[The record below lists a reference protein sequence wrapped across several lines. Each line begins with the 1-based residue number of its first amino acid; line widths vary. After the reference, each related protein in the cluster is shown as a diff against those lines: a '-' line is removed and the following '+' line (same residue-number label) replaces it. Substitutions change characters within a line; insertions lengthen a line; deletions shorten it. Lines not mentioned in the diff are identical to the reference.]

1 MRSYWNL
8 ISVGFL
14 DFSIKWH
21 LSHAKSPDFRQ
32 PACSRSLWAGLW
44 SFHGHLTPG
53 VSDKNMGGTCRP
65 IAIWTTRWK
74 LGRVDSG
81 FLRKSMGSEKRN
93 ISRASY
99 MEFICNSYGIHIYI
113 YNKYDYICISKIFI
127 INRYISCVPICK
139 CPSFWDV
146 DNCPGGSCTALSDRR
161 TWEILVRMG
170 QVVCF
175 ANGDASPQTNATLGG
190 NIHGNIYIYV

>member
-113 YNKYDYICISKIFI
+113 NMI
-127 INRYISCVPICK
+127 
-139 CPSFWDV
+139 
-146 DNCPGGSCTALSDRR
+146 
-161 TWEILVRMG
+161 
-170 QVVCF
+170 
-175 ANGDASPQTNATLGG
+175 
-190 NIHGNIYIYV
+190 IYVYLKYLLLIDIFHVSWFVNVHHFGMLITAQVGLVQRWATGGPGKSWFAWGRWCVLPMGTPHPKQMQL